1 MAVCPHALSDPRAE
15 VTLQES
21 NQELRSQLA
30 QSKQDF
36 QALMEEFL
44 VSEAAAYSLATELQ
58 KHKCG
63 ECKDIIESVLGDKLP
78 FEEGK
83 LAEKSALAEKLRE
96 SNLLIQEQEQQLA
109 YLRHKL
115 QEGREVWALLSQH
128 LNDLLTH
135 DGSDDHQGQA
145 FRQQLAEGYRLAKH
159 LAHILGPA
167 EDACL
172 PLPGCRSHG
181 GGYFPAKTVIR
192 DQSPHHAPIGTKIHP
207 KAQLSLRLPSCQSQ
221 FTLGCFA
228 YALPTLSNTI
238 HATLLLF

>member
-83 LAEKSALAEKLRE
+83 LAEKSTLTEKLR
-96 SNLLIQEQEQQLA
+96 
-109 YLRHKL
+109 
-115 QEGREVWALLSQH
+115 
-128 LNDLLTH
+128 
-135 DGSDDHQGQA
+135 
-145 FRQQLAEGYRLAKH
+145 
-159 LAHILGPA
+159 
-167 EDACL
+167 
-172 PLPGCRSHG
+172 
-181 GGYFPAKTVIR
+181 
-192 DQSPHHAPIGTKIHP
+192 
-207 KAQLSLRLPSCQSQ
+207 
-221 FTLGCFA
+221 
-228 YALPTLSNTI
+228 
-238 HATLLLF
+238 